1 VRLTAG
7 LGHQAFRIAGI
18 GVAAA
23 ALFYVVVYPFT
34 RVHYPPMTDLPFHA
48 ASASIVRHFW
58 DPAYHFQEQ
67 FQLEPLKVPYWTHY
81 GLTALFAVP
90 FSIVTATKL
99 ATILLL
105 AQLPVGLAVLFRGM
119 KKSPVLGLLGLGFV
133 WNTLTHWGFINF
145 VGALGL
151 FCMALGLTFLVL
163 DRPTRARQIGLA
175 VVLVLLFGTHIFRFP
190 FAIAA
195 VVGATVLLYP
205 ATRRWK
211 EALVPILPALALA
224 VLWYVRRDRDGTGP
238 ADVKPS
244 SHLDFTRLN
253 EIPRA
258 LFNGLSGSEELAR
271 ATMSLQV
278 LGGVCAVGLLGFLV
292 ERRFRKLSGRGLAF
306 HVATHVV
313 VASCAAVFFWMFLV
327 LPMQIGVWWYV
338 YPREVV
344 AASFVALG
352 LCPDLPRPASLRM
365 LATLGIAYV
374 AARQAE
380 LVVQSY
386 EQFDRVSADFQRI
399 VKNVPKAPRLG
410 YMVFDHGGSL
420 QVSTPFI
427 HLPAWVQA
435 EKGGTLS
442 FHFVSW
448 NQSPIRYRKDSAAV
462 PPDTPLRFEWTP
474 ERFDINTRGRFFDTF
489 LIRSRFSP
497 ASILAVDP
505 TLHLVE
511 NDGTWWLFQRSPAPQ
526 N

>member
-1 VRLTAG
+1 M
-7 LGHQAFRIAGI
+7 
-18 GVAAA
+18 
-23 ALFYVVVYPFT
+23 FYVVAYPFT
-34 RVHYPPMTDLPFHA
+34 RAHYPPMTDLPFHA
-48 ASASIVRHFW
+48 ASASILRHFG
-58 DPAYHFQEQ
+58 DPAYHFKEQ
-67 FQLEPLKVPYWTHY
+67 FQIEPLKVPYWTHY
-81 GLTALFAVP
+81 GLTALLAIP

-99 ATILLL
+99 ATIVLL
-105 AQLPVGLAVLFRGM
+105 AQLPIGLAVLFRGM
-119 KKSPVLGLLGLGFV
+119 KKSPLLGLFGLGFV

-151 FCMALGLTFLVL
+151 FCMVLGLTFLVL
-163 DRPTRARQIGLA
+163 DRPTRRRQIGLA
-175 VVLVLLFGTHIFRFP
+175 LVLVLLFGTHIFRFP

-211 EALVPILPALALA
+211 EALLPVLPSVALAA
-224 VLWYVRRDRDGTGP
+224 LWYVRRDRDGTGP
-238 ADVKPS
+238 GDVKPS

-253 EIPRA
+253 EIPRD
-258 LFNGLSGSEELAR
+258 LFNGIVGSEELSR
-271 ATMSLQV
+271 ATTSLQV
-278 LGGVCAVGLLGFLV
+278 LAAVFVIGLLGFFV
-292 ERRFRKLSGRGLAF
+292 ERRFRGLGARGFGF
-306 HVATHVV
+306 HAGTHAV
-313 VASCAAVFFWMFLV
+313 VACCAAVFFYMFLV

-352 LCPDLPRPASLRM
+352 LCPDLPRAAPLRV
-365 LATLGIAYV
+365 LAALGIAFV
-374 AARQAE
+374 TSRQAS
-380 LVVQSY
+380 LVAESY
-386 EQFDRVSADFQRI
+386 EQFERASADFQRI
-399 VKNVPKAPRLG
+399 VKHVPKAPRLG

-474 ERFDINTRGRFFDTF
+474 ERFDVNTRGRFFDTF

-505 TLHLVE
+505 SLRLVE
-511 NDGTWWLFQRSPAPQ
+511 NDGTWWLFRRTAGPQ